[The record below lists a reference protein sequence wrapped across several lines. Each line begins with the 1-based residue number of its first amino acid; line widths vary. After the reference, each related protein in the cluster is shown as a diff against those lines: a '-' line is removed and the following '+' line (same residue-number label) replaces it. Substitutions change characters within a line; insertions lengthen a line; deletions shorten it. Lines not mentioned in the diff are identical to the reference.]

1 MGAIQP
7 CAYQYHAVDS
17 VKDSKVWREKPRT
30 GESIVLVLKPQ
41 CFPESADAVGRGG
54 RRRIAHGQSS
64 IGLEHEVF
72 RGPGKTRAK
81 RLHVQD
87 APMAVIHQV
96 LMEELPVAV
105 EIHMHQIGE
114 PAVFYVQRS

>member
-1 MGAIQP
+1 MFFKIILLEECFRQKKIDSDLALIGAIRP
-7 CAYQYHAVDS
+7 CADQFHAVDAA
-17 VKDSKVWREKPRT
+17 KDGQVWREKPRT
-30 GESIVLVLKPQ
+30 GESIVLVLKPR

-81 RLHVQD
+81 RLYVQD
-87 APMAVIHQV
+87 AH
-96 LMEELPVAV
+96 ME
-105 EIHMHQIGE
+105 IGR
-114 PAVFYVQRS
+114 ANV